1 MGGSESR
8 LFGTVTIAGGIII
21 YLTRV
26 SEEHIGKTWE
36 AELSTSKTMEK
47 VKFTFSIPEHF
58 SLTSFF
64 ALSFG
69 ARFPLSVTLDNTLYT
84 LPSLTPYLYFGFHFH
99 HPLIISNDIY

>member
-21 YLTRV
+21 YLTEV

-36 AELSTSKTMEK
+36 AELSASKTMEE

-58 SLTSFF
+58 SLTSF
-64 ALSFG
+64 L
-69 ARFPLSVTLDNTLYT
+69 L
-84 LPSLTPYLYFGFHFH
+84 
-99 HPLIISNDIY
+99 